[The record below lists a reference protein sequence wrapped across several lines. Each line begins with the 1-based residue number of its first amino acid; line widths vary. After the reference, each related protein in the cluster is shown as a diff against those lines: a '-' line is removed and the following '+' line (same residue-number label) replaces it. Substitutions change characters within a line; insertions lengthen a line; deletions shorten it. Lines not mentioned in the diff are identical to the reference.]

1 ARAAGVVAV
10 TVLAVVDI
18 VAWVE
23 RVADLEATVDAATVT
38 RDAVDAN
45 IARCPEATTAET
57 MIARIDGARKAGDS
71 LGGALASLTRAVPPG
86 VGEPWFDKL
95 EADLAKAML
104 SLPAAKGFEIGSGF

>member
-18 VAWVE
+18 VAGVE

-45 IARCPEATTAET
+45 IARCPEAATAEK
-57 MIARIDGARKAGDS
+57 MIARIDEARKAGDS
-71 LGGALASLTRAVPPG
+71 LGGVVTAVARGVPPG
-86 VGEPWFDKL
+86 WGEPAFDKL
-95 EADLAKAML
+95 EGDLAK
-104 SLPAAKGFEIGSGF
+104 